1 MLLILGVSFFILLLM
16 GFPFAFAIGISTFF
30 ALLYEPSLPMIIIP
44 QRMFVQIDSFPLMA
58 IPFFILAGE
67 IMEKGGI
74 SHRLV
79 RFADSLVGHIRGGL
93 GMAAITSSMIFAG
106 MSGSS
111 AADASATGS
120 ITIPAMIRNGYPKG
134 FAASIESVASSVGPI
149 IPPSSL
155 MIIYAAITGVSTG
168 KMFMGGLIPGIL
180 IGLSAMVVTY
190 FYAEK
195 LHLGGTKRHGVW
207 DTLKN
212 ILDTAK
218 EAFWA
223 LMTPLIII
231 GGIVS
236 GIFTATEAGVIAVVY
251 SWIVSIFFYKTIKIK
266 DTRAILLS
274 AINTTSMVTLIVAF
288 AAILGWLLSY
298 AEFPQYTAEFITKL
312 TKDPNILLGIII
324 LFLLLVGT
332 LVEVVAAAIILI
344 PVLFPLGE
352 LFHYNEI
359 HYAVIIVIT
368 LAMGCITPPVGI
380 LIFITTGI
388 AKTTVVETTKYIW
401 PYLIIVFIMIFVCAV
416 FPKTVTFIPDLFWHQ

>member
-1 MLLILGVSFFILLLM
+1 MLIVLGISFIILLLI
-16 GFPFAFAIGISTFF
+16 GFPFAFAIGISTLF
-30 ALLYEPSLPMIIIP
+30 ALLCEPSLPMILIP

-74 SHRLV
+74 SQRLV
-79 RFADSLVGHIRGGL
+79 SFADAIVGHVHGGL

-120 ITIPAMIRNGYPKG
+120 ITIPAMIRNGYPRG

-168 KMFMGGLIPGIL
+168 KMFLGGLIPGIL

-190 FYAEK
+190 FYAKKMQLAGAQRQGLWSTIK
-195 LHLGGTKRHGVW
+195 LIFFAG
-207 DTLKN
+207 
-212 ILDTAK
+212 K
-218 EAFWA
+218 EAAWA
-223 LMTPLIII
+223 LMTPIIII
-231 GGIVS
+231 GGIIS
-236 GIFTATEAGVIAVVY
+236 GIFTATEAGVVAVAY
-251 SWIVSIFFYKTIKIK
+251 SWLISVFIYKTISLK
-266 DTRAILLS
+266 DTRGILLS
-274 AINTTSMVTLIVAF
+274 AVNTTSMVTLIVAF

-298 AEFPQYTAEFITKL
+298 AEFPQYVSKFMIKL
-312 TKDPNILLGIII
+312 SNDPNIILGIII
-324 LFLLLVGT
+324 CFLLLVGT

-352 LFHYNEI
+352 LFQFNEI

-388 AKTTVVETTKYIW
+388 AKTTIVETTKFIW
-401 PYLIIVFIMIFVCAV
+401 PYLIIVFLMIFVCAV
-416 FPKTVTFIPDLFWHQ
+416 FPGTVTFIPDLFWQE

>member
-1 MLLILGVSFFILLLM
+1 MLSILGISFILLLLI
-16 GFPFAFAIGISTFF
+16 GFPFAFAIGISTFL

-79 RFADSLVGHIRGGL
+79 RFADSIVGHVHGGL

-168 KMFMGGLIPGIL
+168 KMFLGGIIPGVL
-180 IGLSAMVVTY
+180 IGLCAMVVTY
-190 FYAEK
+190 FYAK
-195 LHLGGTKRHGVW
+195 RLQLAGTARHGIFNTVK
-207 DTLKN
+207 L
-212 ILDTAK
+212 IAVSAK
-218 EAFWA
+218 EALWA
-223 LMTPLIII
+223 LMTPIIII
-231 GGIVS
+231 GGIIT
-236 GIFTATEAGVIAVVY
+236 GIFTATEAGVVAVVY
-251 SWIVSIFFYKTIKIK
+251 SWLISLWVYKTITIK

-274 AINTTSMVTLIVAF
+274 AVNTTSMVTLIVAF

-298 AEFPQYTAEFITKL
+298 AEFPQTVSAFMIQL
-312 TKDPNILLGIII
+312 SDDPRVILGIII
-324 LFLLLVGT
+324 CFLLLVGT

-344 PVLFPLGE
+344 PVLFPLGD
-352 LFHYNEI
+352 LFQFNEI

-388 AKTTVVETTKYIW
+388 AKTNIVETSKFIW
-401 PYLIIVFIMIFVCAV
+401 PYLIIVFAMIFICAV
-416 FPKTVTFIPDLFWHQ
+416 WPETVTFIPDLFWQQ

>member
-1 MLLILGVSFFILLLM
+1 MLLIIGVSFFILLLI
-16 GFPFAFAIGISTFF
+16 GFPFAFAIGLSTFL

-67 IMEKGGI
+67 IMERGGI
-74 SHRLV
+74 SKRLV
-79 RFADSLVGHIRGGL
+79 RFADSLVGHVHGGL

-120 ITIPAMIRNGYPKG
+120 ITIPAMIRNNYPRG

-180 IGLSAMVVTY
+180 IGLSAMLVTY
-190 FYAEK
+190 FYARK
-195 LHLGGTKRHGVW
+195 MHLTGTKRQSFVGA
-207 DTLKN
+207 LKN
-212 ILDTAK
+212 VWVTAK

-236 GIFTATEAGVIAVVY
+236 GVFTATEAGVVAVVY
-251 SWIVSIFFYKTIKIK
+251 SWIISLFFYKSIKFA

-274 AINTTSMVTLIVAF
+274 AINTTCMVTLIVAF

-298 AEFPQYTAEFITKL
+298 AELPQYASAFITKL
-312 TKDPNILLGIII
+312 SKNPNIILGIII
-324 LFLLLVGT
+324 IFLLLVGT

-344 PVLFPLGE
+344 PVLFPLGDI
-352 LFHYNEI
+352 FHYDEI

-388 AKTTVVETTKYIW
+388 AKTTVENTSKYIW
-401 PYLIIVFIMIFVCAV
+401 PYLIIVFIVIFICAA
-416 FPKTVTFIPDLFWHQ
+416 FPKIVTFIPELFWHQ